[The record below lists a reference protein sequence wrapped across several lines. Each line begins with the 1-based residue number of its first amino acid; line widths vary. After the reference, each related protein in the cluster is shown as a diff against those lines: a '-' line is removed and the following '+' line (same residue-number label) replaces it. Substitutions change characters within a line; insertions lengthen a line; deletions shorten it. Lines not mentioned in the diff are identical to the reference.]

1 MTGLMDT
8 YIYKILFISSDG
20 PVLIH
25 TTFGEILRALAAPDE
40 AWPPQQLALS
50 REGLVVVAYARGH
63 LAAYT
68 LNGRRL
74 RHHTHNDNFQVSF
87 TTSLCVSL

>member
-1 MTGLMDT
+1 MTS
-8 YIYKILFISSDG
+8 ILFANHCCFFPDG

-25 TTFGEILRALAAPDE
+25 TTFGELLRSLPAGDGVTS
-40 AWPPQQLALS
+40 PQQLALS
-50 REGLVVVAYARGH
+50 REGVLVVAYAKGH

-74 RHHTHNDNFQVSF
+74 RHETHNDNFQVR
-87 TTSLCVSL
+87 SLP

>member
-1 MTGLMDT
+1 M
-8 YIYKILFISSDG
+8 SADG

-25 TTFGEILRALAAPDE
+25 TTFGELLRAIRGGAGASPR
-40 AWPPQQLALS
+40 QLALA
-50 REGLVVVAYARGH
+50 REGVLVVAYAKGH

-74 RHHTHNDNFQVSF
+74 RHETHNDNFNVSILWCLF
-87 TTSLCVSL
+87 DDVLKFVKNYP

>member
-1 MTGLMDT
+1 LVNYPAKRIT
-8 YIYKILFISSDG
+8 SVRWAVVADG

-25 TTFGEILRALAAPDE
+25 TTFGEVLRALEGEGCSA
-40 AWPPQQLALS
+40 PQQLALS
-50 REGLVVVAYARGH
+50 REGLLVVAAARGR

-74 RHHTHNDNFQVSF
+74 RHHTHNDHFQVRLLF
-87 TTSLCVSL
+87 IYYY